1 MAEKIYN
8 EWTFSGEIVN
18 LKELDGEFS
27 ASVKLRGFSRRVG
40 ASSAQVA
47 EIVCLAEKDLY
58 AEMQRTNVKVYDK
71 ITLSGHL
78 EQWLAN
84 SKGKPVNK
92 TMLIADYTIDEEE

>member
-18 LKELDGEFS
+18 LKELDGEFA
-27 ASVKLRGFSRRVG
+27 ASVKLRGLSQRVG
-40 ASSAQVA
+40 AASAQVA
-47 EIVCLAEKDLY
+47 EIVCLAEKDLF
-58 AEMQRTNVKVYDK
+58 AELKRTNVKVYDK

-78 EQWLAN
+78 EQWLLN

-92 TMLIADYTIDEEE
+92 TMLIADFVIDQE